1 MAVMSAMGVQNRVIA
16 TYAPQ
21 HIKEQILPGVCT
33 GKVVLA
39 ICMTEPHAGTDVANY
54 RTNTQVH
61 SDRIVLNG
69 TKTLI
74 SRADEAQW
82 FVVFTR
88 IDSRS
93 EEHTS
98 ELQSLMRISYAV
110 FCLKNKKK
118 NRDTTH
124 NNMKITTTP

>member
-1 MAVMSAMGVQNRVIA
+1 
-16 TYAPQ
+16 
-21 HIKEQILPGVCT
+21 
-33 GKVVLA
+33 
-39 ICMTEPHAGTDVANY
+39 MTETHSCNDVANY

-88 IDSRS
+88 IDSQPGR
-93 EEHTS
+93 EGIGCV
-98 ELQSLMRISYAV
+98 LL
-110 FCLKNKKK
+110 
-118 NRDTTH
+118 NRDTPGFEVTARYH
-124 NNMKITTTP
+124 TMGGENLAEIQFNNCEMPLEHLIIDRKSTRLNSSH

>member
-1 MAVMSAMGVQNRVIA
+1 
-16 TYAPQ
+16 
-21 HIKEQILPGVCT
+21 
-33 GKVVLA
+33 
-39 ICMTEPHAGTDVANY
+39 MTEPHAGTDVANY

-88 IDSRS
+88 IDSQPGR
-93 EEHTS
+93 EGIGCV
-98 ELQSLMRISYAV
+98 LL
-110 FCLKNKKK
+110 
-118 NRDTTH
+118 NRDTQSFEVTARYH
-124 NNMKITTTP
+124 TTGAENLAAMQLNHTEMPSEHIIIRDDAHCNRTEKQEVG

>member
-88 IDSRS
+88 IDRQPGREGIGCVLLQDRKRKRLNSRHYCATRLPYS
-93 EEHTS
+93 
-98 ELQSLMRISYAV
+98 A
-110 FCLKNKKK
+110 
-118 NRDTTH
+118 
-124 NNMKITTTP
+124 

>member
-74 SRADEAQW
+74 SRADAAQL

-88 IDSRS
+88 IASHPGR
-93 EEHTS
+93 EGIGCALLHRAT
-98 ELQSLMRISYAV
+98 
-110 FCLKNKKK
+110 
-118 NRDTTH
+118 NRLRAT
-124 NNMKITTTP
+124 

>member
-1 MAVMSAMGVQNRVIA
+1 
-16 TYAPQ
+16 
-21 HIKEQILPGVCT
+21 
-33 GKVVLA
+33 
-39 ICMTEPHAGTDVANY
+39 MTEPHAGTDVANY

-88 IDSRS
+88 IDSQPGREGIGCVLLNRDTPGFEVTARYHTMGGENLAEIQFNNCEMPLEHLRS
-93 EEHTS
+93 DEHTS
-98 ELQSLMRISYAV
+98 ELQSLMRIS
-110 FCLKNKKK
+110 
-118 NRDTTH
+118 
-124 NNMKITTTP
+124 

>member
-1 MAVMSAMGVQNRVIA
+1 
-16 TYAPQ
+16 
-21 HIKEQILPGVCT
+21 
-33 GKVVLA
+33 
-39 ICMTEPHAGTDVANY
+39 MTEPHAGTDVANY

-88 IDSRS
+88 IDSQPGREGIGCVLLNRDTPGFEVTRS
-93 EEHTS
+93 EEQTS
-98 ELQSLMRISYAV
+98 ELPSLMRISYAD
-110 FCLKNKKK
+110 FCLKKKK
-118 NRDTTH
+118 EH
-124 NNMKITTTP
+124 SYK